1 MLRGP
6 DLERLRKQVAQ
17 SLAER
22 DREAAVAA
30 SFRN

>member
-6 DLERLRKQVAQ
+6 DLERLRRQVAQ

-22 DREAAVAA
+22 DRETAAARLF
-30 SFRN
+30 SD